1 MPSTSTQL
9 NPTQLHLLKMF
20 SYAKTDRDL
29 DDIKSA
35 LSAYFASNIDKA
47 MDQLWDDGTWDN
59 NKNEAILNEHLRTH
73 YAEKRVC

>member
-47 MDQLWDDGTWDN
+47 MDQLWDDG
-59 NKNEAILNEHLRTH
+59 
-73 YAEKRVC
+73 VMG